1 MNPDYMPVNSWRD
14 LFDYDHD
21 MDNKY
26 EKYILE
32 NYDLSSE
39 DLWGSSQYKKSLTPE
54 PLLEKEVGVKLSVG
68 DLVQCNCEGDVWYRG
83 LVGTLVWFDSMNDP
97 HVMYGNGEVIR
108 LAGRNLEV
116 IK

>member
-1 MNPDYMPVNSWRD
+1 MYGSSYRPFEEKRNLYEGWDD
-14 LFDYDHD
+14 IEEQI
-21 MDNKY
+21 
-26 EKYILE
+26 EKY
-32 NYDLSSE
+32 YDRCVSE
-39 DLWGSSQYKKSLTPE
+39 KNEQPKAKVELN
-54 PLLEKEVGVKLSVG
+54 VG
-68 DLVQCNCEGDVWYRG
+68 DLVRCNCESDVWYRG